1 MGKLAPPTW
10 LWDCVI
16 VRRMRERRGGE
27 IVADHLRANGIEVAF
42 TVPGESFLAVLDA
55 LYDTPT
61 RLITCRHE
69 AGAANMAVAYGKLTG
84 RPGVCLVTRGP
95 GATQASVG
103 VHTAAQDSAPMLLL
117 VGQVGRGV
125 RGREAFQELDVPG
138 VFGPMA
144 KWAAEADD
152 PARLP
157 ELLARAFQV
166 ATSGR
171 PGPVVLALPEDVLA
185 GTARVADARPVRPV
199 VPEVAPAALARLRE
213 LLGAA
218 RRPLVIAGGPG
229 WTEAAAADL
238 RAVAEASRLP
248 VAASWRS
255 QDVLDNRSA
264 SYVGDLGVS
273 TNPSLAERVRA
284 ADLVVA
290 VGPRL
295 GEITTGGYRL
305 LEAPVPRQRLVHV
318 HPGLA
323 ELGRLY
329 RPDLAVNAAVGPFLA
344 AWRSVPPVRGDAWAA
359 WTEAARTNY
368 QAWVRPWPSSGPAHP
383 VAPAHPAAAT
393 HPSGEP
399 DSPGRVDLGQAMAV
413 LRERLPDDA
422 IVASGAGNY
431 SIWVH
436 RFFQFRRHGTQL
448 APKSGAMGFGL
459 PAAVAAKVVHP
470 GRAVVAVA
478 GDGDFLMCA
487 QELATAVQ
495 HGLEVV
501 VLVVDNGMYGTIR
514 MHQERTYPGRV
525 IATDLQNPDFAA
537 LAEAYEAAG
546 ETVADTGELP
556 AALDR
561 ALAAGRPAVVVLKVD
576 PEAIAPGL
584 SLDALR
590 RR

>member
-1 MGKLAPPTW
+1 
-10 LWDCVI
+10 
-16 VRRMRERRGGE
+16 MRERRGGE
-27 IVADHLRANGIEVAF
+27 IVADTLRANGIEAAF
-42 TVPGESFLAVLDA
+42 CVPGESFLAVLDA
-55 LYDTPT
+55 LYDSPT

-95 GATQASVG
+95 GGTQASVG
-103 VHTAAQDSAPMLLL
+103 VHTAAQDSAPLLLL

-125 RGREAFQELDVPG
+125 RGREAFQELDVPA

-157 ELLARAFQV
+157 ELLARAFEV

-185 GTARVADARPVRPV
+185 GTARVADPRPVRPV
-199 VPEVAPAALARLRE
+199 APGVAPAALARLRE
-213 LLGAA
+213 LLGGA
-218 RRPLVIAGGPG
+218 RRPLIIAGGPG
-229 WTEAAAADL
+229 WTESAASDL
-238 RAVAEASRLP
+238 KAVAEASRLP

-273 TNPSLAERVRA
+273 TNPALAERVRA

-329 RPDLAVNAAVGPFLA
+329 QPDLAVNAAVGPFLG
-344 AWRSVPPVRGDAWAA
+344 AWRSVPPVRGNAWAA

-368 QAWVRPWPSSGPAHP
+368 LAWVRPWPTGGVPQPGGGAQPGGSPHGTTRGPTQPGGDP
-383 VAPAHPAAAT
+383 VA
-393 HPSGEP
+393 SR
-399 DSPGRVDLGQAMAV
+399 GRVDLGQVLAV

-431 SIWVH
+431 SVWVH

-459 PAAVAAKVVHP
+459 PAALAAKVVHP
-470 GRAVVAVA
+470 RRTVVAVA
-478 GDGDFLMCA
+478 GDGDFLMCG

-501 VLVVDNGMYGTIR
+501 VLLVDNGMYGTIR
-514 MHQERTYPGRV
+514 MHQERAYPGRV

-537 LAEAYEAAG
+537 LAEAYGAAG
-546 ETVADTGELP
+546 ETVADTGEFP

-561 ALAAGRPAVVVLKVD
+561 ALEAGRPAVLVLRVD

-584 SLDALR
+584 SISALR

>member
-1 MGKLAPPTW
+1 
-10 LWDCVI
+10 
-16 VRRMRERRGGE
+16 MRERTGGQ
-27 IVADHLRANGIEVAF
+27 IVADQLVANGIEAAF
-42 TVPGESFLAVLDA
+42 CLPGESYLAVLDA

-103 VHTAAQDSAPMLLL
+103 VHTAAQDSAPLLLL
-117 VGQVGRGV
+117 VGQVARGV
-125 RGREAFQELDVPG
+125 RGRESFQELDVPA

-157 ELLARAFQV
+157 ELLARAFEV

-185 GTARVADARPVRPV
+185 ATARVADARPVRPLA
-199 VPEVAPAALARLRE
+199 PGVAPAGLARLRE
-213 LLGAA
+213 LLGGA

-229 WTEAAAADL
+229 WTDAAAGDL

-248 VAASWRS
+248 VAVSWRS

-273 TNPSLAERVRA
+273 TNPALAERVRA

-329 RPDLAVNAAVGPFLA
+329 QPDLAVNAAVGPFLA

-359 WTEAARTNY
+359 WTEAARSNY
-368 QAWVRPWPSSGPAHP
+368 QAWVRPWPAEGPAAGGGA
-383 VAPAHPAAAT
+383 AP
-393 HPSGEP
+393 G
-399 DSPGRVDLGQAMAV
+399 PGRVDLGQALAA

-431 SIWVH
+431 SVWVH
-436 RFFQFRRHGTQL
+436 RYFQFRRHGTQL

-459 PAAVAAKVVHP
+459 PAALAAKVVHP
-470 GRAVVAVA
+470 GRTVVAVA
-478 GDGDFLMCA
+478 GDGDFLMCG

-495 HGLEVV
+495 HGLDVV
-501 VLVVDNGMYGTIR
+501 VLVVDNAMYGTIR
-514 MHQERTYPGRV
+514 MHQERVYPGRV
-525 IATDLQNPDFAA
+525 IATGLNNPDFAA
-537 LAEAYEAAG
+537 LAEAYGAAG
-546 ETVADTGELP
+546 ETVAATADVP

-561 ALAAGRPAVVVLKVD
+561 ALGAGRPAVVALKVD

-584 SLDALR
+584 TLSALR

>member
-1 MGKLAPPTW
+1 
-10 LWDCVI
+10 
-16 VRRMRERRGGE
+16 MRERSGGQ
-27 IVADHLRANGIEVAF
+27 IVADTLQANGIGAAF
-42 TVPGESFLAVLDA
+42 CVPGESFLAVLDA
-55 LYDTPT
+55 LYDGTT

-117 VGQVGRGV
+117 VGQVGRAL
-125 RGREAFQELDVPG
+125 RGREAFQELDVPA

-157 ELLARAFQV
+157 ELLARAVRV
-166 ATSGR
+166 AVSGR

-185 GTARVADARPVRPV
+185 ATARVADARPVRTLAPG
-199 VPEVAPAALARLRE
+199 VAPADLARLRE
-213 LLGAA
+213 LLGGA
-218 RRPLVIAGGPG
+218 RRPLVVAGGPG
-229 WTEAAAADL
+229 WSEAAAADL

-248 VAASWRS
+248 VAVSFRS

-273 TNPSLAERVRA
+273 PNPALAERVRA

-323 ELGRLY
+323 ELGRLHQ
-329 RPDLAVNAAVGPFLA
+329 PDLAVNAAVGPFVA
-344 AWRSVPPVRGDAWAA
+344 AWRSVPAVRGDPWSA

-368 QAWVRPWPSSGPAHP
+368 LAWVRPWPS
-383 VAPAHPAAAT
+383 
-393 HPSGEP
+393 
-399 DSPGRVDLGQAMAV
+399 PGKLDLGQAMTV

-422 IVASGAGNY
+422 VVASGAGNY
-431 SIWVH
+431 TGWVH
-436 RFFQFRRHGTQL
+436 RFFQFRRHGTQV

-459 PAAVAAKVVHP
+459 PAALAAKVVHP
-470 GRAVVAVA
+470 GRTVVAVA
-478 GDGDFLMCA
+478 GDGDFLMTG

-495 HGLEVV
+495 HRLEVV
-501 VLVVDNGMYGTIR
+501 VLVVNNGMYGTIR
-514 MHQERTYPGRV
+514 MHQERAYPGRV
-525 IATDLQNPDFAA
+525 IATDLENPDFCA
-537 LAEAYEAAG
+537 LAEAYGALG
-546 ETVADTGELP
+546 ETVTDTEAFP
-556 AALDR
+556 DALDR
-561 ALAAGRPAVVVLKVD
+561 ALTAGRPALLDLRVD

-584 SLDALR
+584 TLSALR

>member
-1 MGKLAPPTW
+1 MGGRT
-10 LWDCVI
+10 
-16 VRRMRERRGGE
+16 RTGGQ
-27 IVADHLRANGIEVAF
+27 IVADSLRANGVEAAF
-42 TVPGESFLAVLDA
+42 CVPGESYLTVLDA

-117 VGQVGRGV
+117 VGQVSRAA
-125 RGREAFQELDVPG
+125 RGREAFQELDVPA

-144 KWAAEADD
+144 KWAAEAGD

-157 ELLARAFQV
+157 ELLSRAVRV

-171 PGPVVLALPEDVLA
+171 PGPVVLALPEDVLSE
-185 GTARVADARPVRPV
+185 TARVADARPVRPLA
-199 VPEVAPAALARLRE
+199 PGVAPAGLARLRE
-213 LLGAA
+213 LLGGA

-229 WTEAAAADL
+229 WTDAAAGDL

-248 VAASWRS
+248 VAVSWRS

-273 TNPSLAERVRA
+273 TNPALAERVRA

-329 RPDLAVNAAVGPFLA
+329 QPDLAVNAAVGPFLA
-344 AWRSVPPVRGDAWAA
+344 AWRSVPPVRGDAWRA
-359 WTEAARTNY
+359 WTAAARDNY
-368 QAWVRPWPSSGPAHP
+368 LAWVRPWPGPGPTPGAALAAPGPAP
-383 VAPAHPAAAT
+383 
-393 HPSGEP
+393 
-399 DSPGRVDLGQAMAV
+399 VDLGQAMAA

-422 IVASGAGNY
+422 ILASGAGNY
-431 SIWVH
+431 TAWVH
-436 RFFQFRRHGTQL
+436 RYFQFRRHGTQL
-448 APKSGAMGFGL
+448 APKSGAMGFAL
-459 PAAVAAKVVHP
+459 PAALAAKVVHP
-470 GRAVVAVA
+470 RRPVVAVV
-478 GDGDFLMCA
+478 GDGDFLMTA

-495 HGLEVV
+495 HRLDVV
-501 VLVVDNGMYGTIR
+501 VLVANNGMYGTIR
-514 MHQERTYPGRV
+514 MHQERAYPGRV
-525 IATDLQNPDFAA
+525 TATELQNPDFPA
-537 LAEAYEAAG
+537 LARAYGAAG
-546 ETVADTGELP
+546 EAVTEAEAFP
-556 AALDR
+556 AALER
-561 ALAAGRPAVVVLKVD
+561 ALEAGRPALLDLHVD
-576 PEAIAPGL
+576 PESIAPGL
-584 SLDALR
+584 TLSALR

>member
-1 MGKLAPPTW
+1 
-10 LWDCVI
+10 
-16 VRRMRERRGGE
+16 MRERTGGQ
-27 IVADHLRANGIEVAF
+27 IVADQLVANGIEAAF
-42 TVPGESFLAVLDA
+42 CLPGESYLAVLDA

-103 VHTAAQDSAPMLLL
+103 VHTAAQDSAPLLLL
-117 VGQVGRGV
+117 VGQVARGV
-125 RGREAFQELDVPG
+125 RGRESFQELDVPA

-157 ELLARAFQV
+157 ELLARAFEV

-185 GTARVADARPVRPV
+185 ATARVADARPVRPLA
-199 VPEVAPAALARLRE
+199 PGVAPAGLARLRE
-213 LLGAA
+213 LLGGA

-229 WTEAAAADL
+229 WTDAAAGDL

-248 VAASWRS
+248 VAVSWRS

-273 TNPSLAERVRA
+273 TNPALAERVRA

-329 RPDLAVNAAVGPFLA
+329 QPDLAVNAAVGPFLA

-359 WTEAARTNY
+359 WTEAARSNY
-368 QAWVRPWPSSGPAHP
+368 QAWVRPWPAEGPAAGGGT
-383 VAPAHPAAAT
+383 AP
-393 HPSGEP
+393 G
-399 DSPGRVDLGQAMAV
+399 PGRVDLGQALAA

-431 SIWVH
+431 SVWVH
-436 RFFQFRRHGTQL
+436 RYFQFRRHGTQL

-459 PAAVAAKVVHP
+459 PAALAAKVVHP
-470 GRAVVAVA
+470 GRTVVAVA
-478 GDGDFLMCA
+478 GDGDFLMCG

-495 HGLEVV
+495 HGLDVV
-501 VLVVDNGMYGTIR
+501 VLVVDNAMYGTIR
-514 MHQERTYPGRV
+514 MHQERVYPGRV
-525 IATDLQNPDFAA
+525 IATGLNNPDFAA
-537 LAEAYEAAG
+537 LAEAYGAAG
-546 ETVADTGELP
+546 ETVAATADVP

-561 ALAAGRPAVVVLKVD
+561 ALGAGRPAVVALKVD

-584 SLDALR
+584 TLSALR

>member
-1 MGKLAPPTW
+1 
-10 LWDCVI
+10 
-16 VRRMRERRGGE
+16 MRERTGGQ
-27 IVADHLRANGIEVAF
+27 IVADQLVANGIEAAF
-42 TVPGESFLAVLDA
+42 CLPGESYLAVLDA

-103 VHTAAQDSAPMLLL
+103 VHTAAQDSAPLLLL
-117 VGQVGRGV
+117 VGQVARGV
-125 RGREAFQELDVPG
+125 RGRESFQELDVPA

-144 KWAAEADD
+144 KWAAEAGD

-157 ELLARAFQV
+157 ELLARAFEV

-185 GTARVADARPVRPV
+185 ATARVADARPVRPLA
-199 VPEVAPAALARLRE
+199 PGVAPAGLARLRE
-213 LLGAA
+213 LLGGA

-229 WTEAAAADL
+229 WTDAAAGDL

-248 VAASWRS
+248 VAVSWRS

-273 TNPSLAERVRA
+273 TNPALAERVRA

-329 RPDLAVNAAVGPFLA
+329 QPDLAVNAAVGPFLA

-359 WTEAARTNY
+359 WTEAARSNY
-368 QAWVRPWPSSGPAHP
+368 QAWVRPWPAEGPAAGSG
-383 VAPAHPAAAT
+383 APPGA
-393 HPSGEP
+393 
-399 DSPGRVDLGQAMAV
+399 GRVDLGQALAA

-436 RFFQFRRHGTQL
+436 RYFQFRRHGTQL

-459 PAAVAAKVVHP
+459 PAALAAKVVHP
-470 GRAVVAVA
+470 GRTVVAVA
-478 GDGDFLMCA
+478 GDGDFLMCG

-495 HGLEVV
+495 HGLDVV
-501 VLVVDNGMYGTIR
+501 VLVVDNAMYGTIR
-514 MHQERTYPGRV
+514 MHQERAYPGRV
-525 IATDLQNPDFAA
+525 IATGLQNPDFAA
-537 LAEAYEAAG
+537 LAEAYGAAG
-546 ETVADTGELP
+546 ETVASTADVP

-561 ALAAGRPAVVVLKVD
+561 ALGAGRPAVVALKVD

-584 SLDALR
+584 TLSALR

>member
-1 MGKLAPPTW
+1 
-10 LWDCVI
+10 
-16 VRRMRERRGGE
+16 MRERTGGQ
-27 IVADHLRANGIEVAF
+27 IVADQLVANGIEAAF
-42 TVPGESFLAVLDA
+42 CLPGESYLAVLDA

-103 VHTAAQDSAPMLLL
+103 VHTAAQDSAPLLLL
-117 VGQVGRGV
+117 VGQVARGV
-125 RGREAFQELDVPG
+125 RGRESFQELDVPA

-144 KWAAEADD
+144 KWAAEAGD

-157 ELLARAFQV
+157 ELLARAFEV

-185 GTARVADARPVRPV
+185 ETARVADARPVRPLA
-199 VPEVAPAALARLRE
+199 PGVAPAGLARLRE
-213 LLGAA
+213 LLGGA

-229 WTEAAAADL
+229 WTDAAAGDL

-248 VAASWRS
+248 VAVSWRS

-273 TNPSLAERVRA
+273 TNPALAERVRA

-329 RPDLAVNAAVGPFLA
+329 QPDLAVNAAIGPFLA
-344 AWRSVPPVRGDAWAA
+344 AWRSVPPVRGDAWAV
-359 WTEAARTNY
+359 WTEAARSNY
-368 QAWVRPWPSSGPAHP
+368 QAWVRPWPAEGPAAGGA
-383 VAPAHPAAAT
+383 AP
-393 HPSGEP
+393 G
-399 DSPGRVDLGQAMAV
+399 PGRVDLGQALAA

-431 SIWVH
+431 SVWVH
-436 RFFQFRRHGTQL
+436 RYFQFRRHGTQL

-459 PAAVAAKVVHP
+459 PAALAAKVVHP
-470 GRAVVAVA
+470 RRTVVAVA
-478 GDGDFLMCA
+478 GDGDFLMCG

-495 HGLEVV
+495 HGLDVV
-501 VLVVDNGMYGTIR
+501 VLVVDNAMYGTIR
-514 MHQERTYPGRV
+514 MHQERAYPGRV
-525 IATDLQNPDFAA
+525 IATGLNNPDFAA
-537 LAEAYEAAG
+537 LAEAYGAAG
-546 ETVADTGELP
+546 ETVVATADVP

-561 ALAAGRPAVVVLKVD
+561 ALGAGRPAVVALKVD

-584 SLDALR
+584 TLSALR

>member
-1 MGKLAPPTW
+1 MRNRTGGQ
-10 LWDCVI
+10 I
-16 VRRMRERRGGE
+16 VTD
-27 IVADHLRANGIEVAF
+27 ALQANGIEAAF
-42 TVPGESFLAVLDA
+42 CVPGESFLAVLDA
-55 LYDTPT
+55 LHDGPT

-69 AGAANMAVAYGKLTG
+69 SAAANMAVAYGKLTG
-84 RPGVCLVTRGP
+84 RPGVSLVTRGP

-103 VHTAAQDSAPMLLL
+103 VHTAAQDSAPLLLL

-125 RGREAFQELDVPG
+125 RGREAFQELDVPV

-166 ATSGR
+166 AVSGR

-185 GTARVADARPVRPV
+185 ASARVADARPVRPV
-199 VPEVAPAALARLRE
+199 APAAAPADLARLRE
-213 LLGAA
+213 LLGGA
-218 RRPLVIAGGPG
+218 RRPLVVAGGPG
-229 WTEAAAADL
+229 WTEAAAAGL

-248 VAASWRS
+248 VAVSFRS
-255 QDVLDNRSA
+255 QDVLDNRSP

-273 TNPSLAERVRA
+273 PNPALAERVRA
-284 ADLVVA
+284 ADLIVA
-290 VGPRL
+290 LGPRL
-295 GEITTGGYRL
+295 GEITTGAYRL

-323 ELGRLY
+323 ELGRVY
-329 RPDLAVNAAVGPFLA
+329 RPDLAVNAAVGSFVA

-368 QAWVRPWPSSGPAHP
+368 LAWVRPWPNPGN
-383 VAPAHPAAAT
+383 AP
-393 HPSGEP
+393 GK
-399 DSPGRVDLGQAMAV
+399 VDLGQVMAA

-422 IVASGAGNY
+422 VVASGAGNFTG
-431 SIWVH
+431 WVQ
-436 RFFQFRRHGTQL
+436 RFFQFRRLGTQV

-459 PAAVAAKVVHP
+459 PAALAAKVVHP
-470 GRAVVAVA
+470 GRPVVAVA
-478 GDGDFLMCA
+478 GDGDFLMTG

-495 HGLEVV
+495 HRLDVV
-501 VLVVDNGMYGTIR
+501 VLVANNGMYGTIR

-537 LAEAYEAAG
+537 LAEAYGAYG
-546 ETVADTGELP
+546 ETVTDTDAFP
-556 AALDR
+556 AALER
-561 ALAAGRPAVVVLKVD
+561 ALTAGRPALLDLQVD

-584 SLDALR
+584 TLAALR